1 MLFLW
6 MFSSIRS
13 YKAPNFLALHLRW
26 VMQTYPQRLSRFFSL
41 KTLTHPLEGIFFLLD
56 ILLILDCHELLSN
69 AFKRE
74 TRPLSDSEKFS
85 ARMVFGN
92 AIPLDLVRIDESARI
107 GTRSTGIVYVSG
119 FTINSWG
126 TFSEA
131 ILIHELVH
139 VWQYCRQGAAYIPRA
154 LRAQGT
160 AMGYN
165 YGGLTALRK
174 AQHISEFNLEQQ
186 GDLVMDYF
194 LLLQDR
200 QASWAPEAGAIDL
213 PLYETFVDQ
222 IRNGT

>member
-1 MLFLW
+1 
-6 MFSSIRS
+6 MFTSHHGS
-13 YKAPNFLALHLRW
+13 KAPSFLVLHLLW
-26 VMQTYPQRLSRFFSL
+26 VIQTYPQRLRRFFSL
-41 KTLTHPLEGIFFLLD
+41 KTLTNPLDGIFFLLD
-56 ILLILDCHELLSN
+56 ILLILDCHELLCN

-74 TRPLSDSEKFS
+74 TRPLNEAEKFS
-85 ARMVFGN
+85 ARMVFGH

-107 GTRSTGIVYVSG
+107 GTRNSGIVYVSG

-126 TFSEA
+126 PFSEA

-139 VWQYCRQGAAYIPRA
+139 VWQYCQQGAAYIPRA

-165 YGGLTALRK
+165 YGGVTALRK
-174 AQHISEFNLEQQ
+174 AQHITEFNLEQQ

-200 QASWAPEAGAIDL
+200 QASWAPEAGETDL

-222 IRNGT
+222 IRNAT

>member
-1 MLFLW
+1 MYQKNKHYGLLRLNLW
-6 MFSSIRS
+6 FG
-13 YKAPNFLALHLRW
+13 
-26 VMQTYPQRLSRFFSL
+26 TYPLRLRRLFKRSSFQ
-41 KTLTHPLEGIFFLLD
+41 HPADFAFVVLD
-56 ILLILDCHELLSN
+56 LFGVLDCFELIN
-69 AFKRE
+69 ALLLKRN
-74 TRPLSDSEKFS
+74 TRGLSDAEKFS

-126 TFSEA
+126 PFSEA

-139 VWQYCRQGAAYIPRA
+139 VWQYCQQGAAYIPRA

-165 YGGLTALRK
+165 YGGLSALRK

-194 LLLQDR
+194 QLLQDR
-200 QASWAPEAGAIDL
+200 QAFWAPEAGAIDL

-222 IRNGT
+222 IRNAT

>member
-1 MLFLW
+1 MHPKNKSYGLLRLNLW
-6 MFSSIRS
+6 FG
-13 YKAPNFLALHLRW
+13 
-26 VMQTYPQRLSRFFSL
+26 TYPQRFRRLFKHSSFQ
-41 KTLTHPLEGIFFLLD
+41 HPADFVFVLLD
-56 ILLILDCHELLSN
+56 LLGVLDCFELVNAILL
-69 AFKRE
+69 KRNS
-74 TRPLSDSEKFS
+74 RGLSDAEKFS

-92 AIPLDLVRIDESARI
+92 AIPLDLVRIDERAWI
-107 GTRSTGIVYVSG
+107 GTRNTGIVYVSG

-126 TFSEA
+126 AFSEA

-139 VWQYCRQGAAYIPRA
+139 VWQYCQQGAAYIPRA
-154 LRAQGT
+154 LRAQRT

-165 YGGLTALRK
+165 YGGLSALHK

-200 QASWAPEAGAIDL
+200 QASWAPEADAIDL

-222 IRNGT
+222 IRNVT

>member
-1 MLFLW
+1 MRQKNKPYVL
-6 MFSSIRS
+6 
-13 YKAPNFLALHLRW
+13 LRLNW
-26 VMQTYPQRLSRFFSL
+26 WFRTYPQRIRRLFERSSYQHAADFAFVVFDL
-41 KTLTHPLEGIFFLLD
+41 FGV
-56 ILLILDCHELLSN
+56 LDCFELLN
-69 AFKRE
+69 AAVLKRD
-74 TRPLSDSEKFS
+74 TRALSDAEKFS

-92 AIPLDLVRIDESARI
+92 VIPLELVRIDESARI

-126 TFSEA
+126 SFSVA

-139 VWQYCRQGAAYIPRA
+139 VWQYYRQGAAYIPRA

-165 YGGLTALRK
+165 YGGLAALRK

-200 QASWAPEAGAIDL
+200 QASWAPEASAIDL
-213 PLYETFVDQ
+213 PLYETFIEQ
-222 IRNGT
+222 IRNAT